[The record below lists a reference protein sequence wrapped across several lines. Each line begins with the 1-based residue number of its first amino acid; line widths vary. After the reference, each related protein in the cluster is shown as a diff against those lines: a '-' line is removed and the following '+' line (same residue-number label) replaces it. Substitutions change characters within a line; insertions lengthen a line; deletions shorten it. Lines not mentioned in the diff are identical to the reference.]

1 MVDVVL
7 PGRMDHHIWYYS
19 NSCMADVA
27 TKRTG
32 EKNYTIR
39 GGIIRKKVSREDK
52 KKYKQRLHDVEI
64 SDSLG
69 EKIKKVSKK
78 IKWYQKIPNK
88 KNEGIFRRKL
98 FKEL

>member
-1 MVDVVL
+1 
-7 PGRMDHHIWYYS
+7 
-19 NSCMADVA
+19 
-27 TKRTG
+27 
-32 EKNYTIR
+32 
-39 GGIIRKKVSREDK
+39 VSREDK

-98 FKEL
+98 FKELNEEEKVEYEKMQDKIKEKVFV